1 MSDNERAIG
10 NTFYNQKSCSK
21 EKNSYSGLIRSYN

>member
-10 NTFYNQKSCSK
+10 NTFTTRKIVARRKIAIQAHQK
-21 EKNSYSGLIRSYN
+21 L